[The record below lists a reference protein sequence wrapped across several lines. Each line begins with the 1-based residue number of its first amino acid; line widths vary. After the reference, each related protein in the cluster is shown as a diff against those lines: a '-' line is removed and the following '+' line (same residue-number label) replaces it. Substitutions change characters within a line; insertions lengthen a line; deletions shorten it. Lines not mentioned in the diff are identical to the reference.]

1 MQQLFSGRIF
11 YEGAANSLLA
21 SLTGAG
27 LAVTLVLAALIL
39 AAAVFAVISIVRRR
53 KKNKSKCAGCNGSC
67 SSCGM
72 SCPVGQ
78 RPRTEDPAGKADKN
92 E

>member
-1 MQQLFSGRIF
+1 MQQLFSCRIF

-53 KKNKSKCAGCNGSC
+53 KKNKGRCPGCGGAC
-67 SSCGM
+67 SSCGTN
-72 SCPVGQ
+72 CPDGQ

>member
-53 KKNKSKCAGCNGSC
+53 KKNKGRCPGCGGAC

-72 SCPVGQ
+72 NCPDGQ
-78 RPRTEDPAGKADKN
+78 RPRTEDPAGKADKI

>member
-27 LAVTLVLAALIL
+27 LAVTLVLAAIIL
-39 AAAVFAVISIVRRR
+39 AAAVFAVVSIVRRR
-53 KKNKSKCAGCNGSC
+53 KKNRGKCAGCGGSC

-72 SCPVGQ
+72 DCPAGQ
-78 RPRTEDPAGKADKN
+78 RPRSEDTAGKADKN

>member
-53 KKNKSKCAGCNGSC
+53 KKNKGRCPGCNASC
-67 SSCGM
+67 TSPGTH
-72 SCPVGQ
+72 CPAGQ

>member
-1 MQQLFSGRIF
+1 MQQLFSDRIF

-78 RPRTEDPAGKADKN
+78 RPRTEDPAGKTDKN

>member
-1 MQQLFSGRIF
+1 MQQLFSGRILS
-11 YEGAANSLLA
+11 ESAENTLLA

-27 LAVTLVLAALIL
+27 LIVTLVLAAIIL

-53 KKNKSKCAGCNGSC
+53 KKNKGKCPGCGGTC

-72 SCPVGQ
+72 NCPDGQ

>member
-11 YEGAANSLLA
+11 SESAENTLLA

-27 LAVTLVLAALIL
+27 LIVTLVLAAIIL

-53 KKNKSKCAGCNGSC
+53 KKNRGKCAGCGGSC

-72 SCPVGQ
+72 NCPDGQ